1 MKKTIYLLF
10 IFMFLSGIT
19 YAGVI
24 TVSSPALNS
33 EWCINK
39 PNQPLQIRW
48 VENPKENEFVKI
60 RLYNSDLTVQV
71 FKIVDSTENDG
82 VFDWVIPASIQPG
95 KYRIRVRS
103 LNNLASG
110 DSRTFWINQCTPP
123 EPSGETSYA
132 RETYVPPKSPDLK
145 ASMFCNPDS
154 PAVDQES
161 EIEFKV
167 KNIGDKDSAACIMRV
182 LMGTMETDKWD
193 VPIIKPGRHF
203 AVTKEFI
210 PDRIGQ
216 IHWSLHVDKEKVSG
230 DRKLENNI
238 ARKIMLIRG
247 PDLTITKILSTTQR
261 QLAIFK
267 KCIIEVKVKN
277 IGEANVDS
285 FEVHVDFDTCPG
297 IAKALDWKKHRGG
310 LAPGEEVVF
319 QFDHR
324 YKCYGIK
331 VIKAYVDKFYKVKE
345 SDKTNNTASTK
356 VKIAVRSNYLTTD
369 DIDKL

>member
-1 MKKTIYLLF
+1 MKRIIYLLF

-24 TVSSPALNS
+24 NFYTPALNS

-110 DSRTFWINQCTPP
+110 DSAVFTIKNCSASTEIFIAK
-123 EPSGETSYA
+123 GEIYRS
-132 RETYVPPKSPDLK
+132 PPDLK
-145 ASMFCNPDS
+145 ITMFCNPDS
-154 PAVDQES
+154 PGIDQES

-167 KNIGDKDSAACIMRV
+167 KNIGGKDSAPCSMRIMKNNV
-182 LMGTMETDKWD
+182 ETDKWD

-210 PDRIGQ
+210 PKSFDEIF
-216 IHWSLHVDKEKVSG
+216 WFAEVDGEQVSG
-230 DRKLENNI
+230 DTKFQNNFIRKTMLIGRPDLKITKMFSPDQKNAIGEKCILRIEVRNIGHSDSGNFEIDCDWDFCPLI
-238 ARKIMLIRG
+238 ARGRKFKSHEGLKPG
-247 PDLTITKILSTTQR
+247 ES
-261 QLAIFK
+261 AIFEFTHRYTCDGLK
-267 KCIIEVKVKN
+267 EVV
-277 IGEANVDS
+277 
-285 FEVHVDFDTCPG
+285 VHVNKGDKVP
-297 IAKALDWKKHRGG
+297 
-310 LAPGEEVVF
+310 EENYANNKRIF
-319 QFDHR
+319 LFLINIHHLGTP
-324 YKCYGIK
+324 KEP
-331 VIKAYVDKFYKVKE
+331 KAYNF
-345 SDKTNNTASTK
+345 
-356 VKIAVRSNYLTTD
+356 
-369 DIDKL
+369 